1 MEKASSFFVIIIND
15 LYDEVIYVKKD
26 GLRAVGRL
34 IVTLILMGFAI
45 AFMFKFPNYSWS
57 AVFFVA
63 LLVIWDFMYYKDF
76 QYFKFGK
83 KGIEAKANTIKNNLS
98 ESSNTINYHNEFE
111 KMIRPSS
118 TALRVNPMPYESPTR
133 LNVFLHLRSE
143 AKNAG
148 FDFENDSMYIQL
160 RRQIQSDVAF
170 NLVRSIKAVYDTNE
184 LSPYS
189 NTLLD
194 WCRIIPVNEKEIMN
208 ICKSIYSEN
217 GKKDKLIMQ
226 FAKAINDLKQID
238 HK

>member
-1 MEKASSFFVIIIND
+1 MEKASSFFVIMIND
-15 LYDEVIYVKKD
+15 LYDEVIYMKKD

-45 AFMFKFPNYSWS
+45 VFMFKFPNYSWS
-57 AVFFVA
+57 AVLFVA
-63 LLVIWDFMYYKDF
+63 FLVIWDFMYYQNFK
-76 QYFKFGK
+76 YFKFGK
-83 KGIEAKANTIKNNLS
+83 KGIEVKANTIKNNLS
-98 ESSNTINYHNEFE
+98 ESSNAINYHNEFE

-133 LNVFLHLRSE
+133 LNVFLRLRSK
-143 AKNAG
+143 AKNAR

-194 WCRIIPVNEKEIMN
+194 WCRITPVNEKEIME
-208 ICKSIYSEN
+208 ICKNIYLKD
-217 GKKDKLIMQ
+217 GKKDELTIQ
-226 FAKAINDLKQID
+226 FSKAINDLKKLE
-238 HK
+238 HE